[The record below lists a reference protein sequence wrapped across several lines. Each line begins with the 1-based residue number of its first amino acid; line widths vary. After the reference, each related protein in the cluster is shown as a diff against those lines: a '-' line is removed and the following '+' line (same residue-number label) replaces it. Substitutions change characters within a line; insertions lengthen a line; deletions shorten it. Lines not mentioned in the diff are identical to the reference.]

1 MATRIWRA
9 FPAAIIPSTTVNMQV
24 QASPQVHDVLIIG
37 SGAAGGMAAWNLTR
51 QGVNVTM
58 LDAGRK
64 FSRSEFWTH
73 VKPWEWQQRLDA
85 GQKPPQIVLDPVE
98 QPYIT
103 PLGQNFALTRVW
115 GRGGKTNI
123 WGRVSLRYS
132 DLDFAGPL
140 RDGWEIPWPIRYKD
154 IEPYYD
160 KVDQLIGVC
169 GGDDDQDS
177 LPGSKYF
184 LPPPPLRCGEY
195 IIRKAAG
202 SLGIGVVP
210 IRRAV
215 LTQNYNGHTKCHYC
229 GACGSGCD
237 VGAFFNSSDYLLEPA
252 LKTGRLNIV
261 NNAVVARV
269 LVDDRGLANGVQY
282 FDRYTKEEHRILGKR
297 VVVAASCVDST
308 RILLNSS
315 SHRFP
320 NGLGNSSDVVGRY
333 LSEQIRFTV
342 RGFAPELMGGKVY
355 NDDGIGGAHIYMP
368 RFNHRDGRK
377 RDYLRGFGCQFWYT
391 GAQTDLS
398 YAKTIPGFGLDFKKA
413 VKDRYP
419 AVLALHPF
427 GEAIPKAE
435 NRITVK
441 GSPLDRYGV
450 PVSRIAYSVGEN
462 ERRMSKD
469 MYNTMLEILHAAK
482 AEIIPFE
489 RGHLEPNGSAIH
501 EHGTCRMGDD
511 AKLSALNGFCQMHDV
526 KNVFVVDGS
535 AFTTASEKNPTLT
548 ILALAWRATDY
559 MAGEMRRGNV

>member
-85 GQKPPQIVLDPVE
+85 GQKPPPIVLDPVE

-333 LSEQIRFTV
+333 LSEQIRFTM
-342 RGFAPELMGGKVY
+342 RGFAPELIGGKVY